1 MYMYIFLLQ
10 QLYNLSPEPDRK
22 EFLDK
27 LFDYMAK
34 KGVHQKKEGSNYF
47 FFMLQGLLSHEYQ
60 SWPNS
65 H

>member
-1 MYMYIFLLQ
+1 MQ

-34 KGVHQKKEGSNYF
+34 KGVHQKKKKEAII
-47 FFMLQGLLSHEYQ
+47 FFMLQGLLSHGYQ
-60 SWPNS
+60 LWPNN

>member
-1 MYMYIFLLQ
+1 MQ

-34 KGVHQKKEGSNYF
+34 KGVHQKKERSNYF
-47 FFMLQGLLSHEYQ
+47 FLCCRDSYHT
-60 SWPNS
+60 NS
-65 H
+65 NHGQTAIRYVQTI